1 MEDTCLHLAT
11 VYCKVEPNVTVC
23 PRGSEMSDNLRC
35 ELISQ
40 QVVYDLVYK
49 LAAQI
54 ANSNYQPDLV
64 VAISRGGFTPA
75 RVLCDVLGL
84 FNLTS
89 IRIVHYRKAAV
100 HEQQAYVKYPLCMD
114 IADQRILLVDDV
126 NDTGDTL
133 RAGRAHLEG
142 LGPTEVRIAVLHE
155 KIRSPVKAEYV
166 AEILDEWRW
175 LIYPWAVVEDV
186 GGFLREM
193 TPPPDTTDQA
203 AEWLK
208 KTYGLELQYDQ
219 LERLLNLVHYRPKK

>member
-1 MEDTCLHLAT
+1 MAEQLH
-11 VYCKVEPNVTVC
+11 
-23 PRGSEMSDNLRC
+23 C
-35 ELISQ
+35 ELVSQ
-40 QVVYDLVYK
+40 AAVYELVYR
-49 LAAQI
+49 LAERIRA
-54 ANSNYQPDLV
+54 SDFHPDLV

-89 IRIVHYRKAAV
+89 IRVVHYRKAAV

-114 IADQRILLVDDV
+114 IAGQRILLVDDV

-133 RAGRAHLEG
+133 EVARAHLEG

-155 KIRSPVKAEYV
+155 KTRSPVRADYV
-166 AEILDEWRW
+166 GEILDAWRW

-193 TPPPDTTDQA
+193 TPPPQDAEQA
-203 AEWLK
+203 AAWLQ
-208 KTYGLELQYDQ
+208 KTYGLNPPRDQ
-219 LERLLNLVHYRPKK
+219 LQRLLDLVRRERQ